1 MNEIEIKP
9 IKVGDKKSER
19 EAKRIEKLI
28 DKSEHLKDDQSYFN
42 LIEEKY
48 PEKGSK
54 KD

>member
-9 IKVGDKKSER
+9 VKIGDKKSEK
-19 EAKRIEKLI
+19 ETKRIEKLI
-28 DKSEHLKDDQSYFN
+28 DKSEHLEGDQNYFN